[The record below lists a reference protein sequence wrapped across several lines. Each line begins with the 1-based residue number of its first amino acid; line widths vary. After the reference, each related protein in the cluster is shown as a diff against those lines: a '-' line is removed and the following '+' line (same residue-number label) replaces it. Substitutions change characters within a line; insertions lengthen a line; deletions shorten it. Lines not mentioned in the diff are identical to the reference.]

1 MNLYPKDKTALLV
14 LLTVSA
20 IALLVSNVLNIVM
33 PVSWR
38 WLSPDDLSGIKP
50 EFPSRSRFYTESE
63 PLPTSL
69 ILVSRS

>member
-20 IALLVSNVLNIVM
+20 IALLVSYVLNIVM

-38 WLSPDDLSGIKP
+38 WLSSDDLSGIKD
-50 EFPSRSRFYTESE
+50 TVI
-63 PLPTSL
+63 SL
-69 ILVSRS
+69 LSGLVMATALIYFLTRR

>member
-20 IALLVSNVLNIVM
+20 IALLVSYVLNIVM

-38 WLSPDDLSGIKP
+38 WLSPDDLSDIKD
-50 EFPSRSRFYTESE
+50 TVI
-63 PLPTSL
+63 SL
-69 ILVSRS
+69 LSGLVMATALIYFLTRR